1 MPERKG
7 AADLVAEARAA
18 APQIDAAEARRRHG
32 RAVFLDVREPDETA
46 RGTIPGAVA
55 VPRGL
60 LEFAAD
66 PDLPTRNPALDPEA
80 EVVVYCASGGR
91 SALAAKTLAEMGY
104 RNVANLA
111 GGYAA
116 WTESEGG

>member
-1 MPERKG
+1 MPDPKSST
-7 AADLVAEARAA
+7 DLVAEAKAA
-18 APQIDAAEARRRHG
+18 APQIDVAEAKRRHG
-32 RAVFLDVREPDETA
+32 RAVFLDVREPEETA
-46 RGTIPGAVA
+46 RGTVPGAVA
-55 VPRGL
+55 VPRGV

-66 PDLPTRNPALDPEA
+66 PASALHNPALDPEG

-104 RNVANLA
+104 RNVANLT